1 MSQLKEFLAKLK
13 EDKPFAEKI
22 ASLKSI
28 DEVIAQA
35 KEAGFEVT
43 AEDVEAIT
51 DVSEEEIKEIAGGIK
66 VFVATNGVV
75 ASGVVANS

>member
-13 EDKPFAEKI
+13 EGKPFAEKI